1 MKPTKQG
8 SQLGRSPLGWFF
20 LLFCFYLQPWTA
32 SAIQVDL
39 SDRSADA
46 NYTVWV
52 TTSLDLTQPG
62 QPVSRVE
69 FPPGI
74 DSVDVDLPGDGP
86 HWVFLHER
94 FQPKGG
100 PPLDLFLP
108 HSLLPLED
116 TGAQIGF
123 TSVEP
128 NLLMKRER
136 FSTSPSVL
144 KRLAMV
150 ILLVFGG
157 GFGLRTALRGS
168 AARPG
173 RRCAPL
179 AGDELQP
186 AGGTHRHVFIAL
198 LGAGIALRI
207 PGFFTESLDLLEV
220 SYLPGIG
227 RPAPFAEGAS
237 GLASIGGMLR
247 ELAALYCL
255 DLTHPPVYHAVL
267 GVVGLLGAADWLLR
281 VPALITSLVSSW
293 LVWQLGRRWSERTGL
308 VAVGLFTLAAPA
320 IYFGQDATPYAFVGT
335 VALGASWALL
345 RALESGEPRHW
356 RWFYGS
362 LVVGF
367 LCHYNVAPFGLALI
381 FLLVAWVARA
391 RASREWRAAL
401 HLGLGE
407 ALKLAIFPV
416 FWTWLHFSTFPT
428 VAQDTRLV
436 ADTYMTDP
444 GWFSFLL
451 DFTKVTAGIRADGPT
466 WALLGA
472 LPLMAL
478 GFATGWG
485 GGADSGRQ
493 RNRRLLVQLLLF
505 LGVTFVVSTL
515 FFYENARTHLGGRVF
530 YGFRWVGWYHPILLA
545 TAAIGLVAGRA
556 PMWLRAG
563 LLLVWTGGALPST
576 VRHLSEPA
584 RPDYAGAAELFLE
597 EFQDGDAI
605 ATLPAWFQRGNL
617 AFYLF
622 ETGRVRRLPGMGEGA
637 WDIDGKRITLEAVHA
652 ALPFETTARS
662 SHVERL
668 WVATVRETMFGRDK
682 FDPHVAAQAVAWAD
696 QHMDFEEEWVLDRL
710 VLRRYRRKAN
720 DLHPADAPLR
730 LDSSTVPLMARTYPP
745 LEGPISFES
754 PGSMSKL
761 KLLGPTLLYQAPMTA
776 GCVAYRL
783 DGLPDGLKPESSLHW
798 YFDLRIPGP
807 ARPRLHT
814 VGSAKVA
821 RDTIE
826 GGTRVIAVGPP
837 CDGPAL
843 RLDLSRN
850 ATNQ

>member
-1 MKPTKQG
+1 MG
-8 SQLGRSPLGWFF
+8 
-20 LLFCFYLQPWTA
+20 
-32 SAIQVDL
+32 
-39 SDRSADA
+39 DRSDDA
-46 NYTVWV
+46 NYTLWV
-52 TTSLDLTQPG
+52 TTSLDLTEEG
-62 QPVSRVE
+62 QPISRTE
-69 FPPGI
+69 FPPGT
-74 DSVDVDLPGDGP
+74 DVVDVKLPGSGP

-94 FQPKGG
+94 FQPTGG

-108 HSLLPLED
+108 HSLLPVDEALERI
-116 TGAQIGF
+116 AF

-128 NLLMKRER
+128 EILMKRER
-136 FSTSPSVL
+136 FSTNPSVL
-144 KRLAMV
+144 MRLAMV
-150 ILLVFGG
+150 FLLVFGG
-157 GFGLRTALRGS
+157 GFGLRAALWGS
-168 AARPG
+168 AAMPG

-179 AGDELQP
+179 AGDELPP
-186 AGGTHRHVFIAL
+186 ARPGDRRVFFAL
-198 LGAGIALRI
+198 LAAGVALRV

-237 GLASIGGMLR
+237 GLAGIGGMLR

-255 DLTHPPVYHAVL
+255 DLTHPPLYHAVL
-267 GVVGLLGAADWLLR
+267 GVVGLLGASDWLLR
-281 VPALITSLVSSW
+281 VPALLASLASAW
-293 LVWQLGRRWSERTGL
+293 LVWQLGRRWSESTGL
-308 VAVGLFTLAAPA
+308 VAVGIFTVAAPS

-345 RALESGEPRHW
+345 RALESGERRHW

-367 LCHYNVAPFGLALI
+367 LCHYNVAPFGMALI
-381 FLLVAWVARA
+381 FLLIGWVARA
-391 RASREWRAAL
+391 RSSREWRAAL
-401 HLGLGE
+401 HLSLGE

-436 ADTYMTDP
+436 ADTYMADP
-444 GWFSFLL
+444 GWMAFLL

-466 WALLGA
+466 WALLGV

-478 GFATGWG
+478 GFATGWRG
-485 GGADSGRQ
+485 PDDSGKQ
-493 RNRRLLVQLLLF
+493 RNRRLLVQLLVL

-530 YGFRWVGWYHPILLA
+530 YGFRWVGWYHPVLLA
-545 TAAIGLVAGRA
+545 TAAIGLVVGRA
-556 PMWLRAG
+556 PVWLRAG
-563 LLLVWTGGALPST
+563 LLLIWAAGALPST
-576 VRHLSEPA
+576 ARHLSEPA
-584 RPDYAGAAELFLE
+584 RPDYAGAAQLFLD

-637 WDIDGKRITLEAVHA
+637 WDIEGKRITLEAVHA
-652 ALPFETTARS
+652 GLPFETTARS

-682 FDPHVAAQAVAWAD
+682 FDPHVAAQAIVWAD
-696 QHMDFEEEWVLDRL
+696 KHMDFEQEWRLDRL
-710 VLRRYRRKAN
+710 VLRRYRRKAT
-720 DLHPADAPLR
+720 DLHPPAEPLR
-730 LDSSTVPLMARTYPP
+730 LDSSAVPLMARTYPP
-745 LEGPISFES
+745 LQGSVTFEP
-754 PGSMSKL
+754 PGSMPKL
-761 KLLGPTLLYQAPMTA
+761 ELLGPTLLYQAPMTA
-776 GCVAYRL
+776 GCVDYQL
-783 DGLPDGLKPESSLHW
+783 DGLPDGLKPESTLHW

-821 RDTIE
+821 RDTIA

-850 ATNQ
+850 AATE